1 MKRRLKK
8 RYIVLITILSLI
20 AAMIIGFLGWTAFYY
35 KADDTAK
42 AYLISDTTLQEKGNL
57 TILPEDGSTAAMI
70 FYPGAKVEE
79 TAYLPLLEQIRE
91 KAHITVI
98 MVHMPLHLAFFNGNA
113 ADEVM
118 QEYPDIRTWYVSGHS
133 LGGAMAS
140 QYAGRHADKIRGLI
154 LMGAYIY
161 GDYPAASTLTIYGS
175 LDTLARDR
183 ITYTENVV
191 CIEGGNHAQFG
202 NYGRQKGDSD
212 ATISREDQQAQAVE
226 AITKFIDQADE
237 TKCS

>member
-1 MKRRLKK
+1 MKKGLKK
-8 RYIVLITILSLI
+8 RYIVLITVLLLV
-20 AAMIIGFLGWTAFYY
+20 AATGIGFLGWTAFCY
-35 KADDTAK
+35 KADDTAR
-42 AYLISDTTLQEKGNL
+42 AYLTSDTTLQEKGNL
-57 TILPEDGSTAAMI
+57 TILPEDSSTTAMI

-91 KAHITVI
+91 KTHMTVI

-113 ADEVM
+113 ADKVI
-118 QEYPDIRTWYVSGHS
+118 QAYPDIKTWYVSGHS

-140 QYAGRHADKIRGLI
+140 QYAGRHADKIHGLI

-161 GDYPAASTLTIYGS
+161 GDYPASGTLTIYGS
-175 LDTLARDR
+175 LDTLARDK

-212 ATISREDQQAQAVE
+212 AAISREDQQAQAVS
-226 AITKFIDQADE
+226 AITKFIGQN
-237 TKCS
+237 K

>member
-1 MKRRLKK
+1 
-8 RYIVLITILSLI
+8 
-20 AAMIIGFLGWTAFYY
+20 MIIGFLGWTAFYY

-42 AYLISDTTLQEKGNL
+42 AYLISDTTLQEKENL

-98 MVHMPLHLAFFNGNA
+98 MVHMPLHLAFFGGNA

-118 QEYPDIRTWYVSGHS
+118 QEYPDISTWYVSGHS

-226 AITKFIDQADE
+226 AITKFIDQ
-237 TKCS
+237 K

>member
-1 MKRRLKK
+1 MLA
-8 RYIVLITILSLI
+8 TLSLT
-20 AAMIIGFLGWTAFYY
+20 AAMVIGFFCWTAFYY

-42 AYLISDTTLQEKGNL
+42 AYLTSDTTLQEKGNL
-57 TILPEDGSTAAMI
+57 TILPEAGSTTAMI

-79 TAYLPLLEQIRE
+79 TAYLPLLERIRE
-91 KAHITVI
+91 KAQITVI
-98 MVHMPLHLAFFNGNA
+98 MVHMPLHLAFFDGNA
-113 ADEVM
+113 ADKVM
-118 QEYPDIRTWYVSGHS
+118 QAYPDIRTWYISGHS

-161 GDYPAASTLTIYGS
+161 GDYPASGTLTLYGS
-175 LDTLARDR
+175 LDTLARDK
-183 ITYTENVV
+183 ITYAENVV

-212 ATISREDQQAQAVE
+212 ATISREDQQAQAVR
-226 AITKFIDQADE
+226 AITKFIDQG
-237 TKCS
+237 S

>member
-1 MKRRLKK
+1 MKKGLKK

-20 AAMIIGFLGWTAFYY
+20 AAMVIGFLGWTAFYY
-35 KADDTAK
+35 KADDTAR
-42 AYLISDTTLQEKGNL
+42 AYLTSDTSLQDKGNL
-57 TILPEDGSTAAMI
+57 TILPEDGSNAAMI

-79 TAYLPLLEQIRE
+79 TAYLPLLEHIRE
-91 KAHITVI
+91 EAHINI
-98 MVHMPLHLAFFNGNA
+98 ILVHMPLHLAFFNGNA
-113 ADEVM
+113 ADQIM
-118 QEYPDIRTWYVSGHS
+118 QAYPDIQTWYVSGHS

-140 QYAGRHADKIRGLI
+140 QYAAAHSDKIEGLI

-161 GDYPAASTLTIYGS
+161 GDYPASNTLTLYGS
-175 LDTLARDR
+175 LDTLARDK

-212 ATISREDQQAQAVE
+212 ATISRKEQQAQAVK
-226 AITKFIDQADE
+226 ATTKFIGQ
-237 TKCS
+237 K

>member
-1 MKRRLKK
+1 
-8 RYIVLITILSLI
+8 
-20 AAMIIGFLGWTAFYY
+20 MIIGFLGWTAFYY

-98 MVHMPLHLAFFNGNA
+98 IVHMPLHLAFFNGNA

-118 QEYPDIRTWYVSGHS
+118 QEYPDIGTWYVSGHS

-226 AITKFIDQADE
+226 AITKFIDQVPR
-237 TKCS
+237 

>member
-42 AYLISDTTLQEKGNL
+42 AYLISDTTLQEKENL

-98 MVHMPLHLAFFNGNA
+98 MVHMPLHLAFFGGNA

-118 QEYPDIRTWYVSGHS
+118 QEYPDISTWYVSGHS

-226 AITKFIDQADE
+226 AITKFIDQ
-237 TKCS
+237 K